1 MSHALCGATIS
12 SLIIRLLRQAK
23 NAVLAMTHKTMDS
36 DPSSPLIGI
45 VGPCGSGK
53 STLLAELEK
62 RGYRCRHIAQEHS
75 YVKQMWQI
83 ITKPNILI
91 FLDCSFENCTNRR
104 KLNWL
109 LADYEEQH
117 RRLSHAREHA
127 HIIIDTNKFNADEV
141 LTQALTYL
149 KEHFL

>member
-1 MSHALCGATIS
+1 
-12 SLIIRLLRQAK
+12 
-23 NAVLAMTHKTMDS
+23 MDS
-36 DPSSPLIGI
+36 DSNSPLIGI
-45 VGPCGSGK
+45 VGSCGSGK

-91 FLDCSFENCTNRR
+91 FLDCSFENCTKRR

-109 LADYEEQH
+109 VSDYEEQQ

-127 HIIIDTNKFNADEV
+127 DIIIDTNKFNADEV
-141 LTQALTYL
+141 LNLAL
-149 KEHFL
+149 EFLEKK